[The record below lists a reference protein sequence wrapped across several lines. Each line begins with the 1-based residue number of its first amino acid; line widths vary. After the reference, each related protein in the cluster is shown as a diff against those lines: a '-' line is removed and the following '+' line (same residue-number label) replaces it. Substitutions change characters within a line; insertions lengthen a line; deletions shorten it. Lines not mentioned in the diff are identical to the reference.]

1 MKLSEIKA
9 LESGA
14 VVEDCTCKI
23 ADIEFVKFS
32 EENGIAIM
40 ITKDCVFDSTFG
52 KNNNFTESDILE
64 KLNTNVLPKL
74 EAEVGAENIKEFEM
88 DLTSLDGLDTY
99 GKITTK
105 IGIPTFDFY
114 RANSRLFDKCKIKK
128 WWWIATPDT
137 TPERFNAN
145 WNLCV
150 SPSGIIDYY
159 ICNYRYNGV
168 RPFLHFVSS
177 ISVS

>member
-1 MKLSEIKA
+1 MKLSKVKA
-9 LESGA
+9 LVSGA
-14 VVEDCTCKI
+14 VEEDCTCKI

-32 EENGIAIM
+32 EENGIAVM
-40 ITKDCVFDSTFG
+40 IAKECVFDSTFG

-88 DLTSLDGLDTY
+88 DLTSLDGLDAY

-128 WWWIATPDT
+128 WWWLATPDT

-145 WNLCV
+145 WCLCV
-150 SPSGIIDYY
+150 SPSGRIF
-159 ICNYRYNGV
+159 NLSFNNRYGV